1 MGLKE
6 FPCEVVAVGTT
17 TPISKGEGVMIQ
29 LYNWWYPGFI
39 EWFLIPEAHKTEML
53 TIAIEAINHANRVL
67 IGIEEPGYRKEPE
80 PYTEI
85 KSIYLLNGN
94 TRIDDPKD
102 IPK

>member
-6 FPCEVVAVGTT
+6 FYCEVVAVGTT

-29 LYNWWYPGFI
+29 LYNYRYPGFV

-53 TIAIEAINHANRVL
+53 TIAMEAINHANGVL
-67 IGIEEPGYRKEPE
+67 IGVEDPGGRNNPE

-85 KSIYLLNGN
+85 KAMYLLNGN
-94 TRIDDPKD
+94 TRVADPKD